1 MHLEMLPEAG
11 GVGVGLVTTPH
22 SAVVRFVRGVDMH
35 VLLAIAGVGE
45 SSVATLHLTF
55 KRLFSWNRRNVSNV
69 VRILM
74 N

>member
-22 SAVVRFVRGVDMH
+22 SAIVRLVCGVDVH
-35 VLLAIAGVGE
+35 VLLTVARVGKSAIT
-45 SSVATLHLTF
+45 TLHLAF